1 MAPFSQLTVGH
12 GRAHPAWWMVLVLVL
27 GWMGMLAVQGL
38 VFALGSAL
46 GVADAGALTRDPAAL
61 GASQILGLTPA
72 LWVARRMSG
81 ARLHHEGPKG
91 VDASGISLVFIAG
104 AALQFVLGSFVA
116 ALGDWLPFFAIDPA
130 SAESLAA
137 TVRVDS
143 LPRAFSVPFCVVLAA
158 PLTEELL
165 FRGIF
170 LPALV
175 QRHGVGVGL
184 TASALLFGAFHLHPI
199 SIVYASLAGL
209 VLGAV
214 ALRARSILPSFA
226 LHAGFNA
233 IPILLP
239 EAVAPIAGFNTGD
252 EHSRL
257 SWMVLIPASAIA
269 VLALLIFARRTR

>member
-1 MAPFSQLTVGH
+1 MPPTSQRSLGLGH
-12 GRAHPAWWMVLVLVL
+12 PHPAWWMIAVLVLAWV
-27 GWMGMLAVQGL
+27 GMLAVQGL

-46 GVADAGALTRDPAAL
+46 GLADADALTRDPAAL

-72 LWVARRMSG
+72 LWVARRMSR
-81 ARLHHEGPKG
+81 ARLHHERASG
-91 VDASGISLVFIAG
+91 VDASGIALVFVAG
-104 AALQFVLGSFVA
+104 AALQFVLGSLVA
-116 ALGDWLPFFAIDPA
+116 ALGDWLPFFAIDPV

-137 TVRVDS
+137 AVRVDS

-165 FRGIF
+165 FRGAI

-184 TASALLFGAFHLHPI
+184 TASALLFGAFHLHPV
-199 SIVYASLAGL
+199 SVVYASLAGL

-214 ALRARSILPSFA
+214 ALRSRSILPSFA

-239 EAVAPIAGFNTGD
+239 ESVLPIAGFNTGD
-252 EHSRL
+252 EQSRL
-257 SWMVLIPASAIA
+257 SWLVLIPASTLAVIA
-269 VLALLIFARRTR
+269 LAAFARRTR